1 MKTFTYDEVIEI
13 MSQCLNH
20 LDEQVD
26 TDECVQLETYD
37 FKISYNN
44 YVSLTDATYDLSNL
58 YDAIGIDFRDR
69 LDDLANFKK
78 SLS

>member
-26 TDECVQLETYD
+26 TDECVQLETYALEMD
-37 FKISYNN
+37 YDN

-58 YDAIGIDFRDR
+58 YNQIFDDFKDR
-69 LDDLANFKK
+69 LDDLASFKK

>member
-1 MKTFTYDEVIEI
+1 
-13 MSQCLNH
+13 

-26 TDECVQLETYD
+26 TDECVQLETYALEMD
-37 FKISYNN
+37 YDN

-58 YDAIGIDFRDR
+58 YNQIFDDFKDR
-69 LDDLANFKK
+69 LDDLASFKK

>member
-1 MKTFTYDEVIEI
+1 MKTFNYDEVIEI

-26 TDECVQLETYD
+26 TDECVQLETYALEMEYD
-37 FKISYNN
+37 N

-58 YDAIGIDFRDR
+58 YNQIFDDFKDR
-69 LDDLANFKK
+69 LDDLASFKK